1 MDRTLTHLLHSE
13 DIIIVYNDLYVET
26 AGNKHPALLGQLCR
40 EGWAEIWGGLK
51 SIAERALA
59 GETCFFRDHF
69 LAMERMGFTEETCA
83 SDPSLI
89 ALVERALTASSLS
102 RADHTFSYAPFY
114 DHEGNVLGIY
124 NLSIECVPLSLAPRR
139 PALTPSRSSRSTA
152 TVVAARRLATVR
164 DLVQMTS
171 LARTVEGASPPTLL
185 R

>member
-1 MDRTLTHLLHSE
+1 MGISSVRPHLSRPLCLALNRTLTLFLHSE

-83 SDPSLI
+83 SDPPSPI
-89 ALVERALTASSLS
+89 TVGRA
-102 RADHTFSYAPFY
+102 R
-114 DHEGNVLGIY
+114 
-124 NLSIECVPLSLAPRR
+124 
-139 PALTPSRSSRSTA
+139 
-152 TVVAARRLATVR
+152 
-164 DLVQMTS
+164 
-171 LARTVEGASPPTLL
+171 
-185 R
+185 